1 MYCRNCRKWFP
12 NNISICDSCG
22 MPLVED
28 LDIYGENFFYGDAQA
43 FEYIYKESYNW
54 VAGEVSKVLPAGSPE
69 AEGCINT
76 IYNVLYEKIKDYNP
90 EQGSFTAWFAILI
103 QDTIY
108 NYGVVKEDS
117 RDKGNIIKNGLV
129 KVLATVIVV
138 AIIGSGIF
146 VGRRL
151 NKQPQGDKKETTIS
165 KEDITQKSTQKQKD
179 VKKTEKE
186 NNNNK
191 KKDIK
196 NEEKEKRFPVQ
207 CTGNPLRNF
216 S

>member
-1 MYCRNCRKWFP
+1 M
-12 NNISICDSCG
+12 
-22 MPLVED
+22 
-28 LDIYGENFFYGDAQA
+28 
-43 FEYIYKESYNW
+43 
-54 VAGEVSKVLPAGSPE
+54 
-69 AEGCINT
+69 
-76 IYNVLYEKIKDYNP
+76 
-90 EQGSFTAWFAILI
+90 I

-179 VKKTEKE
+179 VKKTEKRTITIRKKTSKM
-186 NNNNK
+186 K
-191 KKDIK
+191 KKKSRKIQK
-196 NEEKEKRFPVQ
+196 F
-207 CTGNPLRNF
+207 L
-216 S
+216 

>member
-117 RDKGNIIKNGLV
+117 RDKGNIIKM
-129 KVLATVIVV
+129 
-138 AIIGSGIF
+138 
-146 VGRRL
+146 
-151 NKQPQGDKKETTIS
+151 DW
-165 KEDITQKSTQKQKD
+165 
-179 VKKTEKE
+179 
-186 NNNNK
+186 
-191 KKDIK
+191 
-196 NEEKEKRFPVQ
+196 
-207 CTGNPLRNF
+207 
-216 S
+216 

>member
-1 MYCRNCRKWFP
+1 MKKLE
-12 NNISICDSCG
+12 IIILSKEV
-22 MPLVED
+22 L
-28 LDIYGENFFYGDAQA
+28 LYG
-43 FEYIYKESYNW
+43 
-54 VAGEVSKVLPAGSPE
+54 
-69 AEGCINT
+69 
-76 IYNVLYEKIKDYNP
+76 
-90 EQGSFTAWFAILI
+90 FAILI

-179 VKKTEKE
+179 VQKTEKE

-196 NEEKEKRFPVQ
+196 NEEKDKQKDTKVSVMDVIDQNKPFV
-207 CTGNPLRNF
+207 
-216 S
+216 